1 MGLFSYLFGSDNTRN
16 LKKIDK
22 IVNQIEEK
30 SDFYK
35 KLTDEELQSTTPKL
49 KDRLANGETLNDI
62 LPDAFAL
69 VREASTRVF
78 GKRHFRVQ
86 LIGGVV
92 LHQGRI
98 AEMRTGE
105 GKTLTATLAAYLNA
119 LSGNNVHV
127 VTVNEYLAQY
137 QAELM
142 GKLYKFLGLT
152 IGVTL
157 SGQSAEAKQKAYAC
171 DITYGTNNEFGFD
184 YLRDNMQ
191 PDKKYKVQ
199 RGHHFCIVD
208 EVDSI
213 LIDEART
220 PLIISGSGD
229 KTSDM
234 YVKADSFVRRL
245 HEDDYEIDIK
255 QKQIRLTEEGV
266 TKAEKYFGIENLSD
280 ISALELNHHINH
292 ALRAHFIMKRDS
304 NYIVKDDEVLI
315 VDEFTGR
322 LMQGRR
328 YSDGLHQAIEAKEH
342 VKIKNENKTLATI
355 TFQNYFKL
363 YSKLSGMT
371 GTAKTEEM
379 EFNKIYNLD
388 VVTIPTNR
396 PVQRIDEN
404 DRIFYTEEAKY
415 KAIVEEIQNKY
426 KTGQPILVGT
436 ASVDKSERISRE
448 ISKLGI
454 PHNVLNAKNHEKESM
469 IVAQAGRVGAVTI
482 STNMAGRGTDIM
494 LGGNAEYLA
503 KAKLM
508 QENVPSE
515 TIEKATAYNADLTD
529 EEKEVK
535 AKYNKYLEEFEKTTA
550 EEKEKVLALGGLH
563 ILGTERH
570 ESRRIDNQLRGRA
583 GRQGDPGSSIFF
595 ISLEDELPQRFGEDR
610 MKGLFS
616 MVFKGNEDMP
626 IQMGI
631 LTKFFERAQ
640 KKTEGVNF
648 GIRKQVLEYDD
659 VLNKQRTIIYNE
671 RDKVLEGVDIH
682 SEVMDMLHDY
692 ISRICIEYIDDTK
705 PSYEWDLET
714 LNKALE
720 DKLFEK
726 GTNIASKELLD
737 DVDINQ
743 ATEKI
748 YQKAAEMYE
757 AKVNEIKKLG
767 IDFSQIERAIMLRVV
782 DKFWMDHIDA
792 MNVLRNEIGV
802 LSYGQKDPIIAYKN
816 EGFDMFDNMINQIR
830 EYTASTLFRM
840 KIRIDIKV
848 PQRAPI
854 PTNSQAQSEQKP
866 QLQGPFAP
874 KSKGPIMPANNSKT
888 PAKAETKVDRNSPCP
903 CGSGKK
909 YKNCCGKDA

>member
-16 LKKIDK
+16 LNKINKVVDK
-22 IVNQIEEK
+22 IEEK
-30 SDFYK
+30 ADFYK
-35 KLTDEELQSTTPKL
+35 SLTDEELQATTPKL
-49 KDRLANGETLNDI
+49 KERLKQGETLDDI

-105 GKTLTATLAAYLNA
+105 GKTLTATLPAYLNA

-157 SGQSAEAKQKAYAC
+157 SGQSADAKQQAYRC

-220 PLIISGSGD
+220 PLIISGSGE
-229 KTSDM
+229 KTSDL
-234 YVKADSFVRRL
+234 YVKADNFVRRL
-245 HEDDYEIDIK
+245 TTDDYEIDIK
-255 QKQIRLTEEGV
+255 QKQIRLTEQGV
-266 TKAEKYFGIENLSD
+266 SRAEKYFGIENLSD
-280 ISALELNHHINH
+280 ISALELNHHINN

-379 EFNKIYNLD
+379 EFKKIYNLD
-388 VVTIPTNR
+388 VVTIPTNK
-396 PVQRIDEN
+396 PVLRIDEN
-404 DRIFYTEEAKY
+404 DMIFYTEDAKY

-426 KTGQPILVGT
+426 KSGQPILVGT

-454 PHNVLNAKNHEKESM
+454 PHNVLNAKNHEKESL
-469 IVAQAGRVGAVTI
+469 IIAQAGRVGAVTI
-482 STNMAGRGTDIM
+482 ATNMAGRGTDIL

-508 QENVPSE
+508 QEGISNDV
-515 TIEKATAYNADLTD
+515 IEKVTSYNANLNEEEQEIKNKYD
-529 EEKEVK
+529 EYYKTFEKE
-535 AKYNKYLEEFEKTTA
+535 TA
-550 EEKEKVLALGGLH
+550 EEREKVLSLGGLH

-610 MKGLFS
+610 MKNLFY
-616 MVFKGNEDMP
+616 MIFKGNEDMP
-626 IQMGI
+626 IQMKI

-640 KKTEGVNF
+640 KKTESENF
-648 GIRKQVLEYDD
+648 AIRKQVLEYDD
-659 VLNKQRTIIYNE
+659 VLNKQRSIIYAE
-671 RDKVLEGVDIH
+671 RDKVLDGNDMHEQVV
-682 SEVMDMLHDY
+682 EMLHDY
-692 ISRICIEYIDDTK
+692 INSICLDYIDETK
-705 PSYEWDLET
+705 PNYEWDLDT

-726 GTNIASKELLD
+726 GSNIVTKELVADLD
-737 DVDINQ
+737 
-743 ATEKI
+743 EKQTSEAVF
-748 YQKAAEMYE
+748 QKALEIYE
-757 AKVNEIKKLG
+757 GKVNEIKKLG

-816 EGFDMFDNMINQIR
+816 EGFEMFDNMIDQIR
-830 EYTASTLFRM
+830 QYTASTLFRM

-848 PQRAPI
+848 PQRNPI
-854 PTNSQAQSEQKP
+854 PTTSKQENIPPAQNKALP
-866 QLQGPFAP
+866 T
-874 KSKGPIMPANNSKT
+874 N
-888 PAKAETKVDRNSPCP
+888 PAKTIAKPVAKNEPKIERNAPCP

-909 YKNCCGKDA
+909 YKNCCGKNS

>member
-1 MGLFSYLFGSDNTRN
+1 MGVFSYLFGSDNSRN
-16 LKKIDK
+16 LKKVNK
-22 IVNQIEEK
+22 IVDKIEEK

-35 KLTDEELQSTTPKL
+35 SLSDAELQATTSKL
-49 KDRLANGETLNDI
+49 KERLNKGETLDDI
-62 LPDAFAL
+62 LPDAFAC

-157 SGQSAEAKQKAYAC
+157 SGQAADVKQKAYAC

-199 RGHHFCIVD
+199 RGHTFCIVD

-229 KTSDM
+229 KTSDL
-234 YVKADSFVRRL
+234 YTKADGFVRRL
-245 HEDDYEIDIK
+245 HETDYEIDIK
-255 QKQIRLTEEGV
+255 QKQIRLTEDGV
-266 TKAEKYFGIENLSD
+266 SKAEKYFGIENLSD
-280 ISALELNHHINH
+280 ISALELNHHINN

-342 VKIKNENKTLATI
+342 VKIKNENKTLATV

-396 PVQRIDEN
+396 PVLRIDEN
-404 DRIFYTEEAKY
+404 DMIFYTEDAKY
-415 KAIVEEIQNKY
+415 KAIVEEIQNKH

-436 ASVDKSERISRE
+436 ASVDKSELISRE

-454 PHNVLNAKNHEKESM
+454 PHNVLNAKNHERESF

-482 STNMAGRGTDIM
+482 ATNMAGRGTDIL

-503 KAKLM
+503 KAKLT
-508 QENVPSE
+508 QDGISNE
-515 TIEKATAYNADLTD
+515 ILEKITAYNVELTD
-529 EEKEVK
+529 EEKEIKVR
-535 AKYNKYLEEFEKTTA
+535 YENMLTDYEKETA
-550 EEKEKVLALGGLH
+550 EEREKVLKLGGLH

-610 MKGLFS
+610 MKNMFS
-616 MVFKGNEDMP
+616 LIFKGNEDMP

-640 KKTEGVNF
+640 KKTEGANF

-659 VLNKQRTIIYNE
+659 VLNKQRTIIYSE
-671 RDKVLEGVDIH
+671 RDKVLEGEDVH
-682 SEVMDMLHDY
+682 SQVIEMLHDY
-692 ISRICIEYIDDTK
+692 INSICLDYIDDTK

-726 GTNIASKELLD
+726 GSNIVTKELVED
-737 DVDINQ
+737 TDINQ
-743 ATEKI
+743 ASAKI
-748 YQKAAEMYE
+748 YEKALEMYE
-757 AKVNEIKKLG
+757 AKVNEIKKIG

-816 EGFDMFDNMINQIR
+816 EGFDMFDNMIDQIR
-830 EYTASTLFRM
+830 QYTASSLFRM
-840 KIRIDIKV
+840 KIRIDIKI

-854 PTNSQAQSEQKP
+854 PTNSQQDGPTVESSTLQQK
-866 QLQGPFAP
+866 GPF
-874 KSKGPIMPANNSKT
+874 MPGNTNTT
-888 PAKAETKVDRNSPCP
+888 PLKAESNTKIDRNAPCT